1 MASILQNESLKYN
14 DEKSA
19 MEEELMQLNGLVHRS
34 NVMMEIRNKEQNKNT
49 SSTNLKRRKG
59 DF

>member
-1 MASILQNESLKYN
+1 VASILQNESLKYN

>member
-34 NVMMEIRNKEQNKNT
+34 NVMMEIRNKEQIKNT

>member
-1 MASILQNESLKYN
+1 VASILQNEYLKYN

>member
-1 MASILQNESLKYN
+1 VASILQNEYLKYN
-14 DEKSA
+14 DQKSA

-34 NVMMEIRNKEQNKNT
+34 NVMMEIRNKEQNKNN